1 MLAIERRNKILARLK
16 AEQHV
21 VVSELA
27 KQFGVS
33 EETIR
38 RDLDKMEG
46 EGLVIK
52 SYGGAVLS
60 ENGVAELPFV
70 VRKRSHVEE
79 KMKIASVAASLI
91 DDGDAIIL
99 DASST
104 AVFIAQKL
112 KTKKNITLITN
123 SVEVLMELSD
133 VVGWRILSTGGTLKE
148 ESCALVGPVA
158 EGMLASYHVGKAI
171 LSCKGLDEEGGFS
184 DSNDSHASL
193 KRKMLACGAQK
204 IFAVDSSK
212 FGRRSFIGISG
223 FDGIDAVITDRRPD
237 ENWMQ
242 LFAAHGVEVLC
253 PEEEERELPE

>member
-1 MLAIERRNKILARLK
+1 MLAIERRNRILARLK
-16 AEQHV
+16 AEKHV

-27 KQFGVS
+27 KQFSVS

-38 RDLDKMEG
+38 RDLDRMERD
-46 EGLVIK
+46 GLIVK

-60 ENGVAELPFV
+60 ENSIAELPFV

-79 KMKIASVAASLI
+79 KLKVAEIAASLVN
-91 DDGDAIIL
+91 DGDAIIL

-112 KTKKNITLITN
+112 KSKKNITLITN

-133 VVGWRILSTGGTLKE
+133 VTGWRILSTGGTLKE
-148 ESCALVGPVA
+148 DSCALIGPVA
-158 EGMLASYHVGKAI
+158 EGMLTAYHVGKTI
-171 LSCKGLDEEGGFS
+171 ISCKGLDEIGGFS

-193 KRKMLACGAQK
+193 KRKMLACGAQR

-212 FGRRSFIGISG
+212 FGKRSFIEIGG
-223 FDGIDAVITDRRPD
+223 FEGIDAVITDKRPS
-237 ENWMQ
+237 EEWIK
-242 LFAAHGVEVLC
+242 LLASHGVEVLY
-253 PEEEERELPE
+253 PEEEV

>member
-1 MLAIERRNKILARLK
+1 MLAIERRNRILARLK
-16 AEQHV
+16 AEKHV

-38 RDLDKMEG
+38 RDLDRMEK
-46 EGLVIK
+46 EGQVVK

-60 ENGVAELPFV
+60 ESGVAELPFV
-70 VRKRSHVEE
+70 VRKRSNVEE
-79 KMKIASVAASLI
+79 KMKIADIAASLI

-123 SVEVLMELSD
+123 SVEVLMELSG

-148 ESCALVGPVA
+148 DSCALIGPIA
-158 EGMLASYHVGKAI
+158 EGMLAAYHVGKVI
-171 LSCKGLDEEGGFS
+171 LSCKGMDEEGGFS
-184 DSNDSHASL
+184 DSNDSHAAL
-193 KRKMLACGAQK
+193 KRRMLACGAQK

-212 FGRRSFIGISG
+212 FGKRSFIEISG
-223 FDGIDAVITDRRPD
+223 FDGIDAVITDRRPP
-237 ENWMQ
+237 EQWER
-242 LFAAHGVEVLC
+242 LLASHGVEVLY
-253 PEEEERELPE
+253 PEQA